1 MMNSAFTP
9 TQTQHSVP
17 PLHSRARDY
26 PRRLLGK
33 GDTLYR
39 DGDTADTVFRVEEG
53 LLKLSIDLVT
63 GKERITGVA
72 GPGDFIG
79 AITPSHHSQQE
90 TAQALSSQVVVQVI
104 PASEVADSLK
114 DEVYAA
120 AGVQLAR
127 LRQTLEDS
135 ELPVPARLARTFV
148 RLGERFGNV
157 SESHNVHLTLPLTHD
172 NFAAMVGAARET
184 TTAVL
189 GEMRNDGLVEGTR
202 GRYRFNLDTL
212 SDYAVEASFAY

>member
-9 TQTQHSVP
+9 AQPQHSLA
-17 PLHSRARDY
+17 PLHSAVREY
-26 PRRLLGK
+26 PRRLLTK

-39 DGDTADTVFRVEEG
+39 DGDVADTVFLVQEG

-79 AITPSHHSQQE
+79 AITPSHRSQQE
-90 TAQALSSQVVVQVI
+90 TAQALSPQVVVQVI
-104 PASEVADSLK
+104 PTGDIDEALK

-127 LRQTLEDS
+127 MRQTLEDS

-157 SESHNVHLTLPLTHD
+157 SESHYVHLALPLTHD

-189 GEMRNDGLVEGTR
+189 GEMRSGGLVEGTR

-212 SDYAVEASFAY
+212 NDYAVEASFAY

>member
-9 TQTQHSVP
+9 TQPQHPLP
-17 PLHSRARDY
+17 PLSSRAREY
-26 PRRLLGK
+26 PRRHLGK

-39 DGDTADTVFRVEEG
+39 DGDSADTVFRVEEG

-79 AITPSHHSQQE
+79 AITPSHVTQQE
-90 TAQALSSQVVVQVI
+90 TAQALSPQVVVQVI
-104 PASEVADSLK
+104 PTSDIGDTLK

-120 AGVQLAR
+120 AGVQLTR
-127 LRQTLEDS
+127 LRQTLEDG

-148 RLGERFGNV
+148 RLGQRFGNV

-189 GEMRNDGLVEGTR
+189 GEMRNEGLVEGTR

-212 SDYAVEASFAY
+212 NDYAVEASFAY